1 MGLLRLDIIFA
12 CSLLQAGRGAPDFFQ
27 VPHYLQRGQ
36 GSVFF
41 YPVLTSHR
49 TLGPRGHSSPNLLR
63 VEGRQSQKSGTIE
76 SPKGVDGVNYPPNIN
91 LVTPI
96 PVKLGK
102 FVLLTFREFD
112 IETDSNPNK
121 NCGYDYIKVE
131 GEKYCGNNPPDFILS
146 ETNVMNVQFVTD
158 DNTQLGGYIADWEE
172 VSRVKPNNLI
182 EVYENWGPEFHVTFD
197 LFILE
202 TSAEKRSVMVFE
214 GEYLKHVP
222 LILLEDD
229 DLIFSSIYTD
239 FTGKGTER
247 YQDVPLASWVK
258 IDISQK
264 KQIDGT
270 YDYIITVNDLEVD
283 LVKDTSASQQEEVNA
298 WATSTV
304 ENMFQPADAI
314 YKNLVIKPQGVRK

>member
-1 MGLLRLDIIFA
+1 
-12 CSLLQAGRGAPDFFQ
+12 
-27 VPHYLQRGQ
+27 
-36 GSVFF
+36 
-41 YPVLTSHR
+41 
-49 TLGPRGHSSPNLLR
+49 
-63 VEGRQSQKSGTIE
+63 
-76 SPKGVDGVNYPPNIN
+76 VNYPPNIN

-182 EVYENWGPEFHVTFD
+182 EVYENWGPEFHVSFD